1 MSKIEQTT
9 ELFSS
14 RLQPITALSQAV
26 GDRECCA
33 PGHALESGSGGMTF
47 CSALVCW
54 LICNE
59 LFVLAILVVNVS
71 VTDIDDRRDPT
82 RL

>member
-1 MSKIEQTT
+1 
-9 ELFSS
+9 
-14 RLQPITALSQAV
+14 
-26 GDRECCA
+26 
-33 PGHALESGSGGMTF
+33 MTF